1 MPDGPAPIRGRWT
14 IRVCSACGILVED
27 DRDYGGPL
35 PIDADGCLE
44 SPRCGAI
51 LPRHEMP
58 EGRDAFGA
66 KACPGEKVVE
76 VVPVPDE
83 AAIERGAKAAAVVSF
98 NQETGAE
105 HYRDVALAVL
115 RAALEPTDP

>member
-1 MPDGPAPIRGRWT
+1 MPTWT

-44 SPRCGAI
+44 SPRCGTI

-66 KACPGEKVVE
+66 KACPGEKAVE
-76 VVPVPDE
+76 VVASATYQGAVDALTTVYE
-83 AAIERGAKAAAVVSF
+83 AGLR
-98 NQETGAE
+98 
-105 HYRDVALAVL
+105 LAVL
-115 RAALEPTDP
+115 TGTIDEPDYFAWEIAMDAARGIVRGQA